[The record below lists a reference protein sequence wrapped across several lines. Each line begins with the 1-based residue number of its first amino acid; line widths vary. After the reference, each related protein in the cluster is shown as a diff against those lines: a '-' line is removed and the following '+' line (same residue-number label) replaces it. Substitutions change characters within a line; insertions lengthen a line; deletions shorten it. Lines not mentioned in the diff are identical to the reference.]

1 MKYINFI
8 KEHKVAKSVISII
21 LALCLL
27 ITPFGFLSNVFTYAA
42 PQDVWGGQSDL
53 VAPIDSDSDGVF
65 EINKAS
71 EFAYI
76 VKNGG
81 EGKSYI
87 LTEDIYLNDTEK
99 VNWENGTAIGDY
111 TINSWYDSYGFTA
124 FSGKVDG
131 NGHTVY
137 GMYVK
142 IGSSYIHY
150 STGAGLFPVVSGET
164 EIKNL
169 GVDKAYVDY
178 ECYASAFVGTGAST
192 ASVTIDGCYVG
203 SEATLI
209 GYGVGAFR
217 GYANGMTT
225 TVTNCYS
232 LAKLDAKG
240 GIYGL
245 SSLVWGPLNISN
257 SFNANGPILS
267 DTNDYQVT
275 ITDCYQTVNG
285 GVNEGVTTITAD
297 NMKGKDVFE
306 SQNKMP
312 SLNTNNVFTAQTG
325 FPVLSVFESLIET
338 EQGGEE
344 PVNPNAWDGTLS
356 EPDDTNNDGI
366 YEISKG
372 SELAYVIKNG
382 GQGRS
387 YVLLNDIH
395 LNDIEKVN
403 WETGAADEGYTPY
416 SWYGS
421 YEVTPFSGNVDGN
434 GHSVYGI
441 YFDIGTSYGAYY
453 DYAVGLFPAVEGT
466 AEIKNLGVDKVFINY
481 EGFASAFVGLGKAG
495 SSVVIDGCFAGENVY
510 MTAYGVGVFRGS
522 SKDMSVT
529 VSNSYS
535 LATLNAQGGSYGFAS
550 NIWGALN
557 VSNSFNANGPIF
569 SETDN
574 YYASISNSYQTVNGG
589 VSGADTIAA
598 DNMKGMDVFESESKM
613 PKLNQ
618 NGYFAA
624 AEGYPDL
631 KLFVGLPIGPDP
643 EPEPDPGPGGEEPD
657 PVPDYVWDGNIAS
670 PSDSDSDGVFEIN
683 NAEELAFVIKNGGE
697 GKEYILTAD
706 IYLNDITKV
715 DWQNGTAIGT
725 YTINSWYDSY
735 TATTFSGK
743 INGNGHTVY
752 GMYVNVGSSYVNYNC
767 AAGLIPAVAD
777 TAEIKNLGVDNAYIN
792 YECYAS
798 AFVGMGTGSTA
809 TIDSC
814 YVGEKVYITAYGIG
828 AFRGYSNEMTT
839 NISNSYSLGNFTAKG
854 GFYGLASIVWGPL
867 NISNSFSVNGPI
879 LSDTNNYQV
888 TITSSY
894 QTANGGVNSGITT
907 LSADNMKGADALT
920 NENKMPALNT
930 GNLFTA
936 QTGFPVLT
944 VFASLL
950 EPDPGPGGEEPG
962 PGGEEP
968 DPVPDYVWDGT
979 TSAPLDID
987 NDGVFEITNAKEF
1000 AYIIANGTAGNY
1012 ILTEDIYLNDINKV
1026 DWQNGT
1032 EVGDYTIKSWY
1043 DSYQRAAFS
1052 GTVDGNGHTV
1062 YGMYINVG
1070 SSYINYNTGAGLFP
1084 SVNGETKIKNL
1095 GVDYAFVDYECYA
1108 SAFVGA
1114 VTSAN
1119 VTVDGCFVG
1128 ENVNITAYGV
1138 GAFRGYS
1145 NNSTTKITNSYSLAT
1160 LNAKGGAFGLA
1171 SIVWGS
1177 LNISNSF
1184 NANGPVLSDSN
1195 NYGVT
1200 IKDCY
1205 QTVDG
1210 GVNDGAKTITKDNM
1224 KGEDVF
1230 TNENKMP
1237 LLNSTGYYVA
1247 KEGYP
1252 EFALFNGLPII
1263 PAPDYVP
1270 DHDPDF
1276 TPDFDD
1282 SPINPDAWDGS
1293 LTEPKDLDGNGVYE
1307 IYNASELAYAIKNG
1321 GEGKKYKLK
1330 ADIYI
1335 NDINK
1340 IHWATGKS
1348 ADGYTV
1354 KGWFDTNSAAKFRGS
1369 IDGAG
1374 HTVYGMYLDAGNTG
1388 FSDYVPYSMGLI
1400 PHTDKNS
1407 TVEIKNLFVDNI
1419 YVNYECY
1426 ASALIGRVGE
1436 SDAPST
1442 VIIENCG
1449 VGENVYIKAY
1459 SASVFRGYTY
1469 NGATV
1474 IKNSYSL
1481 GKFTSNGGYTG
1492 FVAMVWG
1499 ETEIQNCY
1507 NANGPI
1513 ISDSERY
1520 KVNIK
1525 NCYQTVMGGT
1535 EDSGAEVITKD
1546 NMQGKDVFENND
1558 KMPKLNED
1566 NVFIATEGF
1575 PVNYVFT
1582 DAYVD
1587 VDQEEN
1593 LNSNIWDGSIAETL
1607 SGSGTEKDP
1616 YLISNGAQLALA
1628 ITSGGKGAYYKLTK
1642 DIYLNDIDKVDW
1654 KTGKSVSVG
1663 YRINSWFYNTAF
1675 EGNIDGDGHTV
1686 FGLYFKTNVEDK
1698 DFFWGRYGVGLIPK
1712 VEEGKS
1718 VTVKR
1723 LGLDAVYVSF
1733 ECGSSAF
1740 VGYAADTSKLSFV
1753 ECYVGEK
1760 ATIRGNCA
1768 GALRGLSGDAE
1779 ISIANCYSLAETVG
1793 IGKGANRGLI
1803 GTVWG
1808 PLKILNS
1815 YNANGPLTDSY
1826 ERYNV
1831 IFEDCYQTEVGAEG
1845 ETGVVTLKVENMK
1858 GKDALTK
1865 ETKMPA
1871 LNKYEAYIA
1880 TDTYPVLN
1888 IFSGGKGAISLTDEG
1903 EKGRVWS
1910 GKLATKFAG
1919 GSGTMTDPYL
1929 IETPEQLAL
1938 LISGGSG
1945 DGNNFYKL
1953 TADIILNDTSKA
1965 DWEKNATP
1973 WFAGMSTFR
1982 GTFDGNGHT
1991 VSGLYYNGEANGS
2004 AYAAGLFQ
2012 RLGVNSK
2019 IMRVGVT
2026 SSKIYAK
2033 SKKGIALAGAIVGW
2047 IEDWNP
2053 AENKDK
2059 KAPVISQ
2066 CFADDTVFVEGT
2078 SAGGIVGGAP
2088 TWVEIDN
2095 CYFTGELT
2103 GKNFAGAIVGDAWA
2117 GDGYGPVLTNCFAT
2131 TLDRNAIGG
2140 GDAFRAKDVAAGKTT
2155 LTNAYV
2161 DGIDESGSAVMLS
2174 VMYMRGESAKANL
2187 KGFDFNSVWKT
2198 VKGGTPVLKC
2208 FADAE
2213 KYSCKREPSKVSIN
2227 FGNLGGIKLDAV
2239 SGIPGYTQIT
2249 EDTIPKP
2256 YRYGYLFKGWHHFNE
2271 YGAPFELDVF
2281 PDFDITLYAEWEE
2294 VGFTVSF
2301 ENELDEKYDYNS
2313 GMELYKPGIAGYN
2326 PKFIR
2331 SGWRSLHAK
2340 ADSQTAP
2347 TFLLSYEN
2355 ALEVGKEYH
2364 LSIWLSTDTEGAS
2377 GEVIFTHSEKPD
2389 VNLEG
2394 IGYQTAFKYSGL
2406 KVGEWTQY
2414 EVKFIANAPYILISS
2429 PVGQSIF
2436 FEDIHVVPT
2445 GEEGKLGGLKQ
2456 TEQQIAANKP
2466 DNTQNNTVLVTV
2478 IIICASVIVLAAIAV
2493 SAVIVIRKK
2502 KKAKGI

>member
-1 MKYINFI
+1 MKQIDFTFR
-8 KEHKVAKSVISII
+8 HKQTARSLLSLV
-21 LALCLL
+21 LALALIVTSVFSGGLL
-27 ITPFGFLSNVFTYAA
+27 LTSAETKDI
-42 PQDVWGGQSDL
+42 WGGQSDL
-53 VAPIDSDSDGVF
+53 SAPADSNNDGVF
-65 EINKAS
+65 EITKAS
-71 EFAYI
+71 ELAYI
-76 VKNGG
+76 VKNGADN
-81 EGKSYI
+81 KSYV
-87 LTEDIYLNDTEK
+87 LTNDIYLNATDD
-99 VNWENGTAIGDY
+99 A
-111 TINSWYDSYGFTA
+111 SWS
-124 FSGKVDG
+124 SG
-131 NGHTVY
+131 
-137 GMYVK
+137 
-142 IGSSYIHY
+142 
-150 STGAGLFPVVSGET
+150 
-164 EIKNL
+164 
-169 GVDKAYVDY
+169 
-178 ECYASAFVGTGAST
+178 SA
-192 ASVTIDGCYVG
+192 
-203 SEATLI
+203 
-209 GYGVGAFR
+209 
-217 GYANGMTT
+217 
-225 TVTNCYS
+225 
-232 LAKLDAKG
+232 
-240 GIYGL
+240 
-245 SSLVWGPLNISN
+245 LN
-257 SFNANGPILS
+257 
-267 DTNDYQVT
+267 
-275 ITDCYQTVNG
+275 
-285 GVNEGVTTITAD
+285 
-297 NMKGKDVFE
+297 
-306 SQNKMP
+306 
-312 SLNTNNVFTAQTG
+312 
-325 FPVLSVFESLIET
+325 
-338 EQGGEE
+338 
-344 PVNPNAWDGTLS
+344 
-356 EPDDTNNDGI
+356 
-366 YEISKG
+366 
-372 SELAYVIKNG
+372 
-382 GQGRS
+382 
-387 YVLLNDIH
+387 
-395 LNDIEKVN
+395 
-403 WETGAADEGYTPY
+403 

-421 YEVTPFSGNVDGN
+421 YEATDFSGKIDGN
-434 GHSVYGI
+434 GHIVYGL
-441 YFDIGTSYGAYY
+441 YFNIAPYYGPYY
-453 DYAVGLFPAVEGT
+453 DYAVGLFPAVSGT

-481 EGFASAFVGLGKAG
+481 EGFASAFVGAG
-495 SSVVIDGCFAGENVY
+495 RAGASVVIDSCFV
-510 MTAYGVGVFRGS
+510 
-522 SKDMSVT
+522 
-529 VSNSYS
+529 
-535 LATLNAQGGSYGFAS
+535 
-550 NIWGALN
+550 
-557 VSNSFNANGPIF
+557 
-569 SETDN
+569 
-574 YYASISNSYQTVNGG
+574 
-589 VSGADTIAA
+589 GAD
-598 DNMKGMDVFESESKM
+598 
-613 PKLNQ
+613 
-618 NGYFAA
+618 
-624 AEGYPDL
+624 
-631 KLFVGLPIGPDP
+631 
-643 EPEPDPGPGGEEPD
+643 
-657 PVPDYVWDGNIAS
+657 
-670 PSDSDSDGVFEIN
+670 
-683 NAEELAFVIKNGGE
+683 
-697 GKEYILTAD
+697 
-706 IYLNDITKV
+706 V
-715 DWQNGTAIGT
+715 D
-725 YTINSWYDSY
+725 
-735 TATTFSGK
+735 
-743 INGNGHTVY
+743 
-752 GMYVNVGSSYVNYNC
+752 
-767 AAGLIPAVAD
+767 
-777 TAEIKNLGVDNAYIN
+777 
-792 YECYAS
+792 
-798 AFVGMGTGSTA
+798 
-809 TIDSC
+809 
-814 YVGEKVYITAYGIG
+814 ITAYGIG
-828 AFRGYSNEMTT
+828 AFRGSSKGMSTT
-839 NISNSYSLGNFTAKG
+839 VSNSYSLATFNAKG
-854 GFYGLASIVWGPL
+854 GSYGFASNMWGAL
-867 NISNSFSVNGPI
+867 NISNSFTANGP
-879 LSDTNNYQV
+879 LVSDTNGEEV
-888 TITSSY
+888 TITDSY
-894 QTANGGVNSGITT
+894 QLSDGGVNSGVTT
-907 LSADNMKGADALT
+907 LASDNMKGKDVFDKDD
-920 NENKMPALNT
+920 KMPNLNT
-930 GNLFTA
+930 NNKFTA

-944 VFASLL
+944 VFESLL
-950 EPDPGPGGEEPG
+950 ESDPAPGPGGEEPG
-962 PGGEEP
+962 PGGEEPGPGGETP

-979 TSAPLDID
+979 TSAPLDTD
-987 NDGVFEITNAKEF
+987 NDGVFEITNAEELAF
-1000 AYIIANGTAGNY
+1000 IIANGAAGNY
-1012 ILTEDIYLNDINKV
+1012 ILTADIYLNDINKV
-1026 DWQNGT
+1026 DWQNGAQI
-1032 EVGDYTIKSWY
+1032 GDYTIKSWY
-1043 DSYQRAAFS
+1043 DSYQRTAFS

-1084 SVNGETKIKNL
+1084 SVNSEVKIKNL

-1108 SAFVGA
+1108 SALVGA

-1128 ENVNITAYGV
+1128 ENVSITAYGV

-1160 LNAKGGAFGLA
+1160 LNANGGAYGLA

-1210 GVNDGAKTITKDNM
+1210 GVNDGAVTITADNM

-1270 DHDPDF
+1270 DPDF

-1282 SPINPDAWDGS
+1282 SPVNPDAWDGS
-1293 LTEPKDLDGNGVYE
+1293 LTEPKDSDGNGVFE
-1307 IYNASELAYAIKNG
+1307 ITGASEFAYVIKNG
-1321 GEGKKYKLK
+1321 GEGKRYKLK
-1330 ADIYI
+1330 ADIYL

-1340 IHWATGKS
+1340 IDWATGRK
-1348 ADGYTV
+1348 ANGYTV
-1354 KGWFDTNSAAKFRGS
+1354 KSWFDTNSAAKFRGS

-1374 HTVYGMYLDAGNTG
+1374 HTVYGMYFDAGNTG

-1407 TVEIKNLFVDNI
+1407 TVEVKNLFVDNI

-1436 SDAPST
+1436 SDGPST

-1481 GKFTSNGGYTG
+1481 GNFTSNGGYTG

-1499 ETEIQNCY
+1499 ETEIQNCF

-1535 EDSGAEVITKD
+1535 EDSGAEVIEED

-1566 NVFIATEGF
+1566 NVFIATEGY

-1587 VDQEEN
+1587 VDEETN
-1593 LNSNIWDGSIAETL
+1593 INSNIWDGSVAVAL

-1642 DIYLNDIDKVDW
+1642 DIYLNDVDKVDW
-1654 KTGKSVSVG
+1654 KTGKSASVG

-1686 FGLYFKTNVEDK
+1686 FGLYFKTNAEDK

-1712 VEEGKS
+1712 IEEGKS
-1718 VTVKR
+1718 VNVKR

-1740 VGYAADTSKLSFV
+1740 VGYAADASKLSFV

-1779 ISIANCYSLAETVG
+1779 ISIANSYSLAETVG
-1793 IGKGANRGLI
+1793 VGKDANRGLI

-1815 YNANGPLTDSY
+1815 YNAAGPLTNSY

-1845 ETGVVTLKVENMK
+1845 EKGVTTLKAKNMQ
-1858 GKDALTK
+1858 GKDSLTQK
-1865 ETKMPA
+1865 TKMPA

-1888 IFSGGKGAISLTDEG
+1888 IFCGGKGAISLTDEG

-1910 GKLATKFAG
+1910 GKLASKFAG
-1919 GSGTMTDPYL
+1919 GSGTNTDPYL

-1945 DGNNFYKL
+1945 DGDNFYKL
-1953 TADIILNDTSKA
+1953 TADIILNDTSKD

-1982 GTFDGNGHT
+1982 GTFDGNGYT

-2012 RLGVNSK
+2012 RIGVNSK
-2019 IMRVGVT
+2019 IMRVGLT

-2033 SKKGIALAGAIVGW
+2033 SQKGIALAGAIVGW

-2088 TWVEIDN
+2088 TLVEIDN

-2103 GKNFAGAIVGDAWA
+2103 GKNFTGAIVGDAWA
-2117 GDGYGPVLTNCFAT
+2117 GDGYGPVLTNCFAA

-2155 LTNAYV
+2155 LKNVYV
-2161 DGIDESGSAVMLS
+2161 DGIDESGRAVMLS
-2174 VMYMRGESAKANL
+2174 VMYMRGESARERL
-2187 KGFDFNSVWKT
+2187 KGFDFNGVWKT
-2198 VKGGTPVLKC
+2198 VKGGTPVLGC
-2208 FADAE
+2208 FTDAE
-2213 KYSCKREPSKVSIN
+2213 EYSCKREPSKVTIS
-2227 FGNLGGIKLDAV
+2227 FGNLGGAKLDV
-2239 SGIPGYTQIT
+2239 VTGIPGYTPIT
-2249 EDTIPKP
+2249 ENTIPKP

-2301 ENELDEKYDYNS
+2301 ENELDERYDYNS
-2313 GMELYKPGIAGYN
+2313 GIELYKPGIAGYN
-2326 PKFIR
+2326 PQFIR

-2340 ADSQTAP
+2340 ADSKIEP

-2364 LSIWLSTDTEGAS
+2364 LIIWLSTDTDGAS
-2377 GEVIFTHSEKPD
+2377 GEIKFTHSEKPD

-2406 KVGEWTQY
+2406 KVGEWTKY

-2429 PVGQSIF
+2429 PTGQSIF

-2456 TEQQIAANKP
+2456 TQQQSAANKP

-2478 IIICASVIVLAAIAV
+2478 IIVGASVLVLAAIAV